1 MPSGQSAIIF
11 DLPEP
16 FWLVPAEV
24 LSHDGGYAAGAGK
37 AVVVVDEQA
46 AEALRH
52 EIGEVDGHLPLYGVG
67 DFGLQIRP
75 AGQ

>member
-37 AVVVVDEQA
+37 AVVDEQA
-46 AEALRH
+46 AEAL
-52 EIGEVDGHLPLYGVG
+52 
-67 DFGLQIRP
+67 
-75 AGQ
+75 